1 VTDLEHATVVL
12 TGASSGIGAAAATL
26 LDGRVGRL
34 ILHGLG
40 SDAMIAGDFRRLESV
55 ADTARRISER
65 TDRVDVLINNAGIP
79 GPEHRTVTAN
89 GHEVTFQVNVLA
101 GALLTDRLLPL
112 LPRGGR
118 IVNVASATHY
128 SASFDGDFELT
139 DAGYS
144 AVRAYSQSKLAVV
157 TYSTWLAR
165 ELEPAGVDVISVHPG
180 VISTG
185 LLHAMFG
192 AGGAPVDRAASVL
205 LDLAGRPLTTGAYYD
220 EHDATAPNPVA
231 LDLPTQERLAQYVRA
246 AIVTA

>member
-1 VTDLEHATVVL
+1 VTELEQATVVL

-40 SDAMIAGDFRRLESV
+40 SEAMIAGDFRRLESV
-55 ADTARRISER
+55 AGTARTISR
-65 TDRVDVLINNAGIP
+65 LTDRVDVLINNAGIP
-79 GPEHRTVTAN
+79 GPPDRTVTAD
-89 GHEVTFQVNVLA
+89 GHEVTLQVNVLA
-101 GALLTDRLLPL
+101 GALLSDRLLPL

-128 SASFDGDFELT
+128 GASLDGDFELA
-139 DAGYS
+139 AGEYS
-144 AVRAYSQSKLAVV
+144 AVRAYSHSKLAVV
-157 TYSTWLAR
+157 TYSNWLAR
-165 ELEPAGVDVISVHPG
+165 ELEPAGVDVVSVHPG

-205 LDLAGRPLTTGAYYD
+205 VDLAARPLTTGAYYD
-220 EHDATAPNPVA
+220 EHDVAAPNPVA
-231 LDLPTQERLAQYVRA
+231 LDLATQERLARYVRA
-246 AIVTA
+246 AIVNA